1 MAPRYS
7 KEVVVKT
14 LEQIRDDFG
23 RLLNRKEVQNTP
35 DLKETVARM
44 REEMAQHVEWAKCHP
59 ADGDFTVWTG
69 GWEIP
74 SRYQAIIENPQVIA
88 DELEYK
94 APKEGLGR
102 LGPSTN

>member
-1 MAPRYS
+1 
-7 KEVVVKT
+7 
-14 LEQIRDDFG
+14 
-23 RLLNRKEVQNTP
+23 
-35 DLKETVARM
+35 M

-59 ADGDFTVWTG
+59 ADGDFSVWTG

-74 SRYQAIIENPQVIA
+74 SRRQAIIESKLHRGVDPQVIA

-102 LGPSTN
+102 QGLSTNQRL